1 MHPKVSMAQ
10 YPRPDNVYEHKSSL
24 NFDMMR
30 TRIFV
35 DRKGT
40 HQEFYVAIAHGI
52 IGFVVATIAW
62 CLSTLEDELV
72 MARLHAL

>member
-1 MHPKVSMAQ
+1 
-10 YPRPDNVYEHKSSL
+10 
-24 NFDMMR
+24 MMR